1 MTILIDTSV
10 LVASFVSKDMH
21 HQEVIRLLRSLEA
34 AHEQQIIVAP
44 VLNELL
50 YLVSRELGYRYAVS
64 AFVNV
69 QRVFEIEALTSADML
84 RMEQIMTRYADSRL
98 DFADTAIMAQ
108 AERLNIT
115 RVATF
120 DHRDFEIF
128 RPTHCDHL
136 ELLP

>member
-10 LVASFVSKDMH
+10 LVASIVPKDAH
-21 HQEVIRLLRSLEA
+21 RQEAIRLLRSLEA
-34 AHEQQIIVAP
+34 NNEQQMVSAP
-44 VLNELL
+44 VLNEIF
-50 YLVSRELGYRYAVS
+50 YFASRELGYRYAVS

-69 QRVFEIEALTSADML
+69 QKVFQIEALTSVDMN
-84 RMEQIMTRYADSRL
+84 RMQQIMLQYADSKL

-108 AERLNIT
+108 AERLKIT

-128 RPTHCDHL
+128 RPIHCEYL

>member
-1 MTILIDTSV
+1 MTILLDTSV
-10 LVASFVSKDMH
+10 LVASIVPKDIH
-21 HQEVIRLLRSLEA
+21 HHEAIRLLRSLETSN
-34 AHEQQIIVAP
+34 EWRIISAP
-44 VLNELL
+44 VLNELF
-50 YLVSRELGYRYAVS
+50 YFVTRELGYRYAVS

-69 QRVFEIEALTSADML
+69 QKVFEIAALTSVDML
-84 RMEQIMTRYADSRL
+84 RMQQIMLHYADSKL

-115 RVATF
+115 RIATF

-128 RPTHCDHL
+128 RPTHCEYL